1 MVFLLTKLITFTAS
15 IRSAAVRSSGVF
27 RRRAAPC
34 FGEANL
40 RTISRPACNVFGTRL
55 RVTEHSRRAERCRQ
69 TVRMRIASIDGD
81 QREAMWVTDCHQSS
95 PRKMRRVT
103 SSDEWWLPIATKTRT
118 WRVSIFEICWDCSSE
133 TAYQYSSCLMIVECV
148 RESVTWSE
156 QLIVIDDAADL
167 AEKQALCTNLAC
179 HLRHEEAHEWVLL
192 YR

>member
-1 MVFLLTKLITFTAS
+1 MQELSMMANESFNSSSRLALMPVTAS

-81 QREAMWVTDCHQSS
+81 QREAMWVT
-95 PRKMRRVT
+95 
-103 SSDEWWLPIATKTRT
+103 A
-118 WRVSIFEICWDCSSE
+118 
-133 TAYQYSSCLMIVECV
+133 
-148 RESVTWSE
+148 
-156 QLIVIDDAADL
+156 
-167 AEKQALCTNLAC
+167 
-179 HLRHEEAHEWVLL
+179 
-192 YR
+192 